1 MSAALTRSFKIT
13 AIGVRDLPALATESL
28 WRRYHATGD
37 PAARAQLLGRHL
49 GLVHHVARRV
59 GVEPAGPDS
68 QDLISAGTFGLVLA
82 MDSFDASRGLAFST
96 YAARRIRG
104 AILDDLRRRDWMPR
118 SVRGHSRQLRSA
130 TSKLQSRLGRAAE
143 PREIA
148 DALGVDL
155 NTYWHWRSD
164 LDGGVMLSCDGP
176 LARGPGNSLPLREV
190 LSDPDAVGPG
200 EEAERTELVELVR
213 RAVAGLPARE
223 RTVLALYYFEELK
236 QRQIAERLRVTEARV
251 SQIRAQGLRR
261 LRARLAGCRQDLVMG
276 S

>member
-1 MSAALTRSFKIT
+1 M
-13 AIGVRDLPALATESL
+13 
-28 WRRYHATGD
+28 
-37 PAARAQLLGRHL
+37 LGRHL

-59 GVEPAGPDS
+59 GVEPAGPDA

-82 MDSFDASRGLAFST
+82 VDSFDASRGLAFST

-118 SVRGHSRQLRSA
+118 SVRANNCKLRSA
-130 TSKLQSRLGRAAE
+130 TGELQARLGRAAR

-155 NTYWHWRSD
+155 KTYWHWRSD
-164 LDGGVMLSCDGP
+164 LEGGVMLSCEGP
-176 LARGPGNSLPLREV
+176 LAQGPGSSLAFREV
-190 LSDPDAVGPG
+190 LSDPEAAGPG
-200 EEAERTELVELVR
+200 EETERMELVR
-213 RAVAGLPARE
+213 LVQRAVAGLPARE
-223 RTVLALYYFEELK
+223 RTVLELYYFEELK

-251 SQIRAQGLRR
+251 SQPRAQALRR
-261 LRARLAGCRQDLVMG
+261 LRTRLAGCRQDFGRG